1 VIRRL
6 RRASADVS
14 EWRMT
19 TAHRTALALLAA
31 APLLAGCEDGGIIDQ
46 LLPERGFT
54 VASTSMEPTLP
65 RGTRITAERVTPD
78 EVARAD
84 ILVVRDQRGE
94 KYAFRVIGLP
104 GDTIELREGVPVV
117 NGTAAEQAPRGTY
130 TVAGDEEGEV
140 PFPAESMTRLSETL
154 PGSDARHDILDLR
167 ETEVDN
173 FGPVALGQNQY
184 FLLGDNR
191 DNAAD
196 SRFGPEPVG
205 LGIVRSEQILRRVI
219 LPADAEKR

>member
-1 VIRRL
+1 MIRQL
-6 RRASADVS
+6 RRASAEDS
-14 EWRMT
+14 EMAMT

-65 RGTRITAERVTPD
+65 RGTRISAERVAPGD
-78 EVARAD
+78 VARGN

-94 KYAFRVIGLP
+94 KYVFRVIGLP
-104 GDTIELREGVPVV
+104 GDTIELRDGVPVV
-117 NGTAAEQAPRGTY
+117 NGTAAEQTPRGTY
-130 TVAGDEEGEV
+130 TVAGDEEGEAPV
-140 PFPAESMTRLSETL
+140 PPETMARLSETL
-154 PGSDARHDILDLR
+154 PGSAASHDVLDLR
-167 ETEVDN
+167 QTEVDN

-205 LGIVRSEQILRRVI
+205 LGIVRSEQILRRVV
-219 LPADAEKR
+219 LAADAEKR